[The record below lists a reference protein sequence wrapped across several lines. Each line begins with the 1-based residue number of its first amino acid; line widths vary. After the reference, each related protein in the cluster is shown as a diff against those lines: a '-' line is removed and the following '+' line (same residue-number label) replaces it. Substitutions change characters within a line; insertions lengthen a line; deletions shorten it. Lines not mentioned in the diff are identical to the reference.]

1 MLKDKKILLAV
12 CGSIA
17 FYKAYEIL
25 SLLKKQRADVYVML
39 SDGAL
44 KFCSALGFEAL
55 SDHKV
60 LTSQSENWQEG
71 LNHIAYGKTDLIL
84 IAPASVN
91 TINKLA
97 VGVCDN
103 VFMQTL
109 IASKAPVLI
118 APAANDKMINHFSTQ
133 KSFEF
138 LKQNGVKFIDPIYK
152 MLACKDIGKGAL
164 ADNQTIIYEIK
175 RALSEPK
182 FKGQKVIISGGAT
195 SENIDDVRA
204 ITNFSSGKTA
214 RALADSFYYAGA
226 DVTLVASFECE
237 SVPYKTLK
245 FKSSSEL
252 KNALESELKE
262 ANLLVMAAA
271 VSDYLPETKFKGK
284 LKKENLGENWRL
296 NLKQNVDIL
305 GYLSKFKKVKKIGFK
320 METDGKDAL
329 KNAKNMLVNK
339 NLDAVCLNVLD
350 ENVKFGSEVSE
361 ITFITNKSE
370 RLIPLNGKEN
380 IALEIVNLASE
391 L

>member
-25 SLLKKQRADVYVML
+25 SMLKKEGADVYVML

-44 KFCSALGFEAL
+44 KFCSSLGFEAL
-55 SDHKV
+55 SDHPI
-60 LTSQSENWQEG
+60 LTSQSENWQAG
-71 LNHIAYGKTDLIL
+71 LNHIAYAKMDLIL

-97 VGVCDN
+97 NGICDN

-109 IASKAPVLI
+109 IASTAPLLI

-138 LKQNGVKFIDPIYK
+138 LRRNGAEFIDPVYK
-152 MLACKDIGKGAL
+152 LLACKDMGKGAL
-164 ADNQTIIYEIK
+164 ASVETIIYEVK
-175 RALSEPK
+175 RALTKAK
-182 FKGQKVIISGGAT
+182 FSRQKVVISGGAT

-204 ITNFSSGKTA
+204 ITNFSSGKMA
-214 RALADSFYYAGA
+214 KALADSFYYAGA

-237 SVPYKTLK
+237 NAPYKVLK

-252 KNALESELKE
+252 LNALKSELKE

-271 VSDYLPETKFKGK
+271 VSDYLPQTKFEGK
-284 LKKENLGENWRL
+284 LKREDIGEIWQL

-305 GYLSKFKKVKKIGFK
+305 GSLSKFKNVKKIGFK
-320 METDGKDAL
+320 MEIDAKTAKQKAKDML
-329 KNAKNMLVNK
+329 AKK
-339 NLDAVCLNVLD
+339 ELDAVCLNVLD
-350 ENVKFGSEVSE
+350 EAVKFGSEVSQ
-361 ITFITNKSE
+361 ITFITDKSE
-370 RLIPLNGKEN
+370 RLIPLDSKEN
-380 IALEIVNLASE
+380 IASKIVNLASE